1 MSTPAKNTP
10 IQPSPAALT
19 PILEVRARMNES
31 GRVVLP
37 KQLRELLGAE
47 PGDAL
52 IFTSDGETVRIETQ
66 KQRMKRAQDYIR
78 NLVGPG
84 RSLVDELI
92 AERREEF
99 RKEMAE

>member
-1 MSTPAKNTP
+1 MSTTLTE
-10 IQPSPAALT
+10 IQPKV
-19 PILEVRARMNES
+19 LEVRARINES

-37 KQLRELLGAE
+37 KELRESMGIE
-47 PGDAL
+47 PGDVL
-52 IFTSDGETVRIETQ
+52 FFSSDGKTVKVETQ
-66 KQRMKRAQDYIR
+66 KQRIRRAQEHIR
-78 NLVGPG
+78 QYVDPS

>member
-1 MSTPAKNTP
+1 
-10 IQPSPAALT
+10 
-19 PILEVRARMNES
+19 MNES

-37 KQLRELLGAE
+37 KQLRDALGVE
-47 PGDAL
+47 PGDSL

-66 KQRMKRAQDYIR
+66 RQRALRAQAMICKLIPR
-78 NLVGPG
+78 NV
-84 RSLVDELI
+84 SLVDELI